1 VTVLDPISLLPPELR
16 SPAPGLTL
24 EADVP
29 LATCGT
35 FQLGGPARLLV
46 TATTPDALA
55 RVRHALPHLPR
66 PHAFIG
72 AGSNILF
79 ADDGWPGT
87 VVRYLNP
94 DFTPP
99 ARQPDGTWR
108 VSAAVELDTLAAW
121 ACTRGI
127 ARWEAFSGIPGTVG
141 GALVGNAGAWGVQME
156 HMIQSVH
163 GWDPGGNPR
172 TWSVKDCQFSYRDSR
187 LKHDGS
193 WVSEL
198 TLLPA
203 PGNPGEQQAERA
215 RILALRAEKHP
226 DWRQTP
232 CIGSFFKNVEP
243 SSAAERR
250 RAAGWFLE
258 QVGAKTETEGGAAVY
273 PKHANIL
280 IKAAPRCTARD
291 VLTLARR
298 LQKRVQEQFRL
309 TLEPE
314 ILVLDPTELNNER

>member
-1 VTVLDPISLLPPELR
+1 MNLLPPH
-16 SPAPGLTL
+16 PGLTL
-24 EADVP
+24 AENVP
-29 LATCGT
+29 LSTCGT
-35 FQLGGPARLLV
+35 FQLGGPARLLI

-55 RVRHALPHLPR
+55 LVRNTLPR
-66 PHAFIG
+66 LPQPAAFIG

-79 ADDGWPGT
+79 ADEGWPGT
-87 VVRYLNP
+87 IVRYLST

-99 ARQPDGTWR
+99 VLQPDGTWR
-108 VSAAVELDTLAAW
+108 VSAALELDALAAW
-121 ACTRGI
+121 ASRHGI
-127 ARWEAFSGIPGTVG
+127 ARWEAFSGIPGTLG

-156 HMIQSVH
+156 HMIHSVH
-163 GWDPGGNPR
+163 GFDPNGHPR
-172 TWSVKDCQFSYRDSR
+172 TWSVADCHFSYRDSR

-198 TLLPA
+198 TLRPD
-203 PGNPGEQQAERA
+203 PGNPDEQLAERT

-232 CIGSFFKNVEP
+232 CIGSFFKNIEP

-258 QVGAKTETEGGAAVY
+258 QIGAKSETEGGAAVY
-273 PKHANIL
+273 AKHANIL
-280 IKAAPRCTARD
+280 IKASSHCTATD
-291 VLTLARR
+291 IRR
-298 LQKRVQEQFRL
+298 LAQRLQTRVQEQFHL

-314 ILVLDPTELNNER
+314 ILYLAAKD